1 MKRIA
6 IIGSCGAGKSTLAKS
21 LGQKLALP
29 IIHLDSYYWRANWV
43 ETPKN
48 DWDTLH
54 QKLLQGE
61 CWIIDG
67 NYGGNMDIRLEA
79 SDTIIWLDFPRNLC
93 LWRIIKRY
101 LQHRGKVREDMA
113 AGCKEKLNWEFL
125 LYVYNFPRQRRPKII
140 SRLNQH
146 QNSKQIF
153 ILKNP
158 QQVQTF
164 LETTIAIA

>member
-1 MKRIA
+1 MERIA

-67 NYGGNMDIRLEA
+67 NYGSTMDIRLEA
-79 SDTIIWLDFPRNLC
+79 ADTIIWLDFPRNLC

-101 LQHRGKVREDMA
+101 LQYRGNVRDDMA
-113 AGCKEKLNWEFL
+113 AGCRERLTWEFL
-125 LYVYNFPRQRRPKII
+125 LYVYNFPRQQRPQII

-146 QNSKQIF
+146 QYSKKIV

-158 QQVQTF
+158 NQVKTF
-164 LETTIAIA
+164 LEEIIAIA